1 MSRLWYAGILNWA
14 RYANSADETVVDF
27 VYALGKYEDNDL
39 PMVIEDMVSIPGC
52 EGGALQSQHSVAI
65 FGLGFNGWASLSV
78 LERLEA
84 DHVYAF
90 IASPGASPDYLE
102 RVRRT
107 NKDFLDEPR
116 VKRHVLE
123 LPLKSV
129 ETAYRFLSELV
140 APHSR
145 KDSVT
150 LVPMGPKP
158 HILASILV
166 SMRFPE
172 VSCTREGRSF
182 GRSGLSARPIART
195 TAYPCRCTFRGLRD
209 CARLAGI
216 TRPA

>member
-107 NKDFLDEPR
+107 NKDFLDKPR

-140 APHSR
+140 A
-145 KDSVT
+145 
-150 LVPMGPKP
+150 
-158 HILASILV
+158 
-166 SMRFPE
+166 
-172 VSCTREGRSF
+172 
-182 GRSGLSARPIART
+182 RSGLSARPIART